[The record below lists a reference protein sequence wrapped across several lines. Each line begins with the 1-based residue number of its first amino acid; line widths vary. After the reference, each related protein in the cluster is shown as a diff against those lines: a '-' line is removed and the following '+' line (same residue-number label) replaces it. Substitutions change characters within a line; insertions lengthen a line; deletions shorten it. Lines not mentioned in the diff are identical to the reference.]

1 MPQSLSNIIIHLI
14 FSTKERRALLD
25 DSWRPNLHQYITGIL
40 RSYKAPLLRINS
52 VSDHIHIAF
61 QLPRTENTSHLVK
74 EIKVGSS
81 IWIKQRQNQQL
92 FQWQQGYGAF
102 SVSPNHVEGLI
113 KYIDNQQI
121 HHQKI
126 SFQDE
131 FRHLLKRYHVDFDER
146 YIWD

>member
-1 MPQSLSNIIIHLI
+1 MPQSLSNIIIHLV

-40 RSYKAPLLRINS
+40 RSYKAPLLRVNS
-52 VSDHIHIAF
+52 ASDHIHIAF

-81 IWIKQRQNQQL
+81 VWIKQNQNEQL

-102 SVSPNHVEGLI
+102 SVSPNHVDGLI
-113 KYIDNQQI
+113 KYIDDQQI

-131 FRHLLKRYHVDFDER
+131 FRHLLNRYHVDFDER
-146 YIWD
+146 YVWD

>member
-14 FSTKERRALLD
+14 FSTKERRTLLD

-40 RSYKAPLLRINS
+40 RSYKAPLLRVNS

-61 QLPRTENTSHLVK
+61 QLPRTQNISHLVK

-81 IWIKQRQNQQL
+81 IWIKQKQNQQL

-102 SVSPNHVEGLI
+102 SVSPNHVDGLI
-113 KYIDNQQI
+113 KYIDNQEV